1 MFAILWFLFI
11 AFAATI
17 SLVWVLDHNGTV
29 LITWLGYEAKTD
41 ILTALLV
48 AVLFAAIVFILS
60 YLIARILAMKFPN
73 LFKIL
78 FKKSYVKRLESLIHR
93 HWQGID
99 TISQLLLSLE
109 SEDVKSSTSLQKKL
123 VTLIKNP
130 QLNNFLLGKI
140 HYQSK
145 DFSKAAEYFS
155 KINNSKFAK
164 IMELTCKFE
173 TALEKHDNSTSIA
186 YAKQILLLKK
196 DSPRITKSLF
206 LLYKKEG
213 LWQEA
218 KALINDHD
226 AKYFSDELQKRDA
239 ATINS
244 AVALDFYRK
253 KNFRQ
258 AIKHAKIALKSDE
271 NFLPALEILLKS
283 WIKRGYSFK
292 AKCLIKKL
300 WKENP
305 RLIYANIFYLIHR
318 KCAPKKR
325 IAKIKKLV
333 ILNKKNHLADLAL
346 GLASLKAGS
355 YKEAEDILY
364 SALAKDKNYRTYK
377 ALANVEKL
385 LGNHEK
391 SAQFLENSKMF
402 SRENYYNCS
411 ICGHL
416 NSLWLPQC
424 PSCKTSN
431 SFEWSS

>member
-1 MFAILWFLFI
+1 M
-11 AFAATI
+11 
-17 SLVWVLDHNGTV
+17 DHNGTV
-29 LITWLGYEAKTD
+29 LVNWLGYEAKTD
-41 ILTALLV
+41 ILTALLI
-48 AVLFAAIVFILS
+48 AILFAAIVFIFS
-60 YLIARILAMKFPN
+60 YIVARILAMKFPN
-73 LFKIL
+73 LFKLL
-78 FKKSYVKRLESLIHR
+78 FKKSYIKRLESVIHR

-109 SEDVKSSTSLQKKL
+109 SEDVKTSTSLQKKL
-123 VTLIKNP
+123 ASLIKNP

-140 HYQSK
+140 HYQNK
-145 DFSKAAEYFS
+145 DFSKAAEYFG

-173 TALEKHDNSTSIA
+173 TALEKHDNSTAIA
-186 YAKQILLLKK
+186 YAKQILSLKK
-196 DSPRITKSLF
+196 DSPRIIKSLF
-206 LLYKKEG
+206 VLYKREG

-226 AKYFSDELQKRDA
+226 AQYFNDELQKRDA

-253 KNFRQ
+253 KDFRK
-258 AIKHAKIALKSDE
+258 AIKHAKIALKTDE
-271 NFLPALEILLKS
+271 NFLPATEILLKS
-283 WIKRGYSFK
+283 WIKRGCAFK

-305 RLIYANIFYLIHR
+305 RLIYAHIFYLIHR
-318 KCAPKKR
+318 KCTPKKR
-325 IAKIKKLV
+325 IAKMRKLV
-333 ILNKKNHLADLAL
+333 ALNKKTYLADLAL
-346 GLASLKAGS
+346 GLAALRSAS

-385 LGNHEK
+385 LGNNEK
-391 SAQFLENSKMF
+391 ATQFLENSAMF

-411 ICGHL
+411 TCGHL
-416 NSLWLPQC
+416 SSIWLPKC